1 MHGRRD
7 IREDRPEDLYF
18 IVWQDQE
25 ASTTNQQTNN
35 YVIRSI
41 LVVLV
46 DHLWVRRC

>member
-25 ASTTNQQTNN
+25 EKRRRPTNKQTTTSFAQF
-35 YVIRSI
+35 
-41 LVVLV
+41 
-46 DHLWVRRC
+46 